1 MGIRTGLLTSAGAPS
16 PIASPKAVPDASS
29 AQQNRIA
36 SLERHVQTLTN
47 RDFDPDRLRTTL
59 EWYDDFR
66 SDTGTAFFSD
76 PSTDAGR
83 SSNQRILELFA
94 AYIWESGSRQRQRKG
109 ARISANTVGAYVSTL
124 KTAASRTFGRPVTDD
139 SHSIRLQS
147 MLRQYRREQPPDG
160 TLGGERRL
168 SRGIRA
174 RHLQLAALAGF
185 DRTSPR
191 GRQNWAAAILAHNLL
206 LRGGELGR
214 TDKGTWDPT
223 RGLTLSSFKFQ
234 EPNRESSGCPWVLIR
249 VVAIKD
255 HSVRNKPTLLAVRRR
270 APISSQHARGTDPL
284 DAYDAVLTAWRDRRR
299 ELNESDAKTA
309 PFFTSA
315 SGGAWST
322 SDTKNLAKAI
332 GSIAGIP
339 REHCGAKAF
348 RIGGATDMRQAA
360 GTDKAT
366 HLLKE
371 RGRWASD
378 IASIYQRPLVRQHLI
393 ASASLGDVDAHR
405 CLEEYCEGWS
415 QPAISY

>member
-1 MGIRTGLLTSAGAPS
+1 MAFDDLHPPPERVRRWMQDR
-16 PIASPKAVPDASS
+16 KV
-29 AQQNRIA
+29 AQGRGD
-36 SLERHVQTLTN
+36 L
-47 RDFDPDRLRTTL
+47 DPDP
-59 EWYDDFR
+59 
-66 SDTGTAFFSD
+66 AQCK
-76 PSTDAGR
+76 PSYA
-83 SSNQRILELFA
+83 QV
-94 AYIWESGSRQRQRKG
+94 YI
-109 ARISANTVGAYVSTL
+109 
-124 KTAASRTFGRPVTDD
+124 
-139 SHSIRLQS
+139 
-147 MLRQYRREQPPDG
+147 
-160 TLGGERRL
+160 
-168 SRGIRA
+168 
-174 RHLQLAALAGF
+174 
-185 DRTSPR
+185 
-191 GRQNWAAAILAHNLL
+191 L

-393 ASASLGDVDAHR
+393 ASASLGNVDAHR